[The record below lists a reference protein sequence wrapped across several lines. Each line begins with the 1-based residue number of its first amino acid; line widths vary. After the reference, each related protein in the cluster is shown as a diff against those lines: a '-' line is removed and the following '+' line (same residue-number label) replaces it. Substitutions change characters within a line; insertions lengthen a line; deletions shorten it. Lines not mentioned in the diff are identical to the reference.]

1 MLKKKRSGREGKV
14 RERKGKNWVCVGKC
28 VVCACVYADEICHPQ
43 QPPVKRNRISSPRG
57 ENLQECRWR
66 IAAHR
71 FLSWTL
77 KKGLTQSHPHTHS
90 WIGLLS
96 HAYLDT
102 CTHTITTRNSVFHS
116 FLFLSKEK
124 GIPLI
129 HKNIDKNTVIRGWN
143 RKARLRC

>member
-14 RERKGKNWVCVGKC
+14 RERKGKKWVCVGKC

-102 CTHTITTRNSVFHS
+102 CTHTI
-116 FLFLSKEK
+116 
-124 GIPLI
+124 IPLI
-129 HKNIDKNTVIRGWN
+129 PFSLQRAFLHFLSFIKTRWYVVEIEKRVFDTNSLCPID
-143 RKARLRC
+143 